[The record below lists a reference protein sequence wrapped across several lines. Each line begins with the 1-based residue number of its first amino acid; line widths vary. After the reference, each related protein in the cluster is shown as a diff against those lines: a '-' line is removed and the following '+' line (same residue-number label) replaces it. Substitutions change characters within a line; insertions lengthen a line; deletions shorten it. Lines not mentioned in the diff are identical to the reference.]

1 MMAARGRRYTVKE
14 IFLTVQG
21 EGYHAGTTA
30 VFIRLSGCN
39 LWSGREQDRQGA
51 ICDFCDTDF
60 VGTDGVNG
68 GRYTASAL
76 AEKAREVGEGTV
88 LCVVTGGEP
97 LLQLDE
103 LMVEEL
109 QCRGFEVAVETNGTI
124 QLPTGRLGIDWV
136 CCSPKDPDHLN
147 LTRADE
153 LKVVVPGKVDP
164 IEYAEAI
171 EADHYFVQPKDGD
184 PDGVATAVR
193 YVKSF
198 PLWRISTQCHKVW
211 GIE

>member
-1 MMAARGRRYTVKE
+1 MTKRVRRYAVKE
-14 IFLTVQG
+14 MFHTVQG
-21 EGYHAGTTA
+21 EGYHAGTAA
-30 VFIRLSGCN
+30 VFIRLTGCN
-39 LWSGREQDRQGA
+39 LWTGREEDRPKA

-60 VGTDGVNG
+60 IGTDGENG
-68 GRYTASAL
+68 GRYTAHEL
-76 AEKAREVGEGTV
+76 AEKARSIAGGTV

-97 LLQLDE
+97 LLQLDA

-124 QLPTGRLGIDWV
+124 ELPPSRHGIDWV
-136 CCSPKDPDHLN
+136 CCSPKDPEHIK

-153 LKVVVPGKVDP
+153 LKVVVPSKVDP
-164 IEYAEAI
+164 LLVVDDV

-184 PDGVATAVR
+184 PTGVETAVDF
-193 YVKSF
+193 VKSF
-198 PLWRISTQCHKVW
+198 PLWRISTQCHKIW